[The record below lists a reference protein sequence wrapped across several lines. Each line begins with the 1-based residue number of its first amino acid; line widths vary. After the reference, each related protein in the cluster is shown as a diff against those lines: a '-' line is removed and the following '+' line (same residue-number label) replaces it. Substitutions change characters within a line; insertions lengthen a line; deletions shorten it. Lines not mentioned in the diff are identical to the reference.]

1 MSSKPVTAP
10 VLPRS
15 IVKGLATDRHVA
27 ATRLALIAVCSVLF
41 LTFLDNTIVS
51 VALANMQT
59 SLRSGVASLQWI
71 VDGYVLAFAALML
84 TGGTLGDLLGRKK
97 VLLVGVAIFCGG
109 SLLCALA
116 HTAHTLVIGRIVMGV
131 GAAASEPGTL
141 SLIRQLYPD
150 SRERARALGVWTSV
164 SGISLAAGPV
174 LGGLLVGLA
183 GWRGIFW
190 FNLVLG
196 ALALL
201 AAALTLTESSDP
213 AGRSL
218 DLPGLVLG
226 AAAIT
231 GATFAV
237 IRGESA
243 GFETWWILLLFVAA
257 AFAAFAFV
265 WIERRRADPVLQLDL
280 FRIPTFAIANGVAF
294 ATSFGLFAVFFFTS
308 LYLQVVSHFSGWK
321 IALQFLA
328 MAVSMAAG
336 GRIAGGWTAA
346 RGPRGSMA
354 IGCALSGA
362 GMLAVDTLLKPS
374 VSIAPLAAALAV
386 AGFGLGLALV
396 AVTAAVLSIV
406 PAERSGMAAST
417 VNTSRQLGGV
427 LAVAILGAVVNG
439 RLVNDLSIR
448 LTKLGVPGSLK
459 PIVLHAVTNGGLPAD
474 AIAAAAA
481 NPVAALAAVT
491 HPGILGKV
499 LDAAKASMGNGV
511 HVALLVAAGILLA
524 GALASLAAGRVEEAG

>member
-1 MSSKPVTAP
+1 MA
-10 VLPRS
+10 R
-15 IVKGLATDRHVA
+15 DRHAA

-84 TGGTLGDLLGRKK
+84 TGGTLGDLFGRKK
-97 VLLVGVAIFCGG
+97 ILLAGVAVFCAG
-109 SLLCALA
+109 SLVCALA
-116 HTAHTLVIGRIVMGV
+116 HTTHTLVIGRIVMGV

-150 SRERARALGVWTSV
+150 ARERARALGVWTSV

-174 LGGLLVGLA
+174 LGGVLVGLA

-190 FNLVLG
+190 FNLALG

-218 DLPGLVLG
+218 DIPGLVAG
-226 AAAIT
+226 VSAIT
-231 GATFAV
+231 AATFAV
-237 IRGESA
+237 IRGESV
-243 GFETWWILLLFVAA
+243 GFTTWWILVLFVVAA
-257 AFAAFAFV
+257 LAVVGFV
-265 WIERRRADPVLQLDL
+265 WIERRHADPVLRLEL

-328 MAVSMAAG
+328 MAVAMAAG
-336 GRIAGGWTAA
+336 GRVAGSWTAA
-346 RGPRGSMA
+346 RGPRGSMLL
-354 IGCALSGA
+354 GCLLSGT
-362 GMLAVDTLLKPS
+362 GMVAVDALLKPS
-374 VSIAPLAAALAV
+374 VSIAPLAVALAV
-386 AGFGLGLALV
+386 AGLGLGLALV

-427 LAVAILGAVVNG
+427 LAVAILGAVVNA
-439 RLVNDLSIR
+439 RLVADLGDR

-459 PIVLHAVTNGGLPAD
+459 PIVLHAVTNGGLPAN

-481 NPVAALAAVT
+481 NPVAAIAAAT
-491 HPGILGKV
+491 HPGILNKV
-499 LDAAKASMGNGV
+499 LDAAEASMGNGV
-511 HVALLVAAGILLA
+511 HVALLVAAGILFA
-524 GALASLAAGRVEEAG
+524 GAVGSVAAGETDEAVG